1 LKGFEMNYQIKE
13 INDKIMQK
21 CSFVSLESI
30 DETGFCFYLSVDD
43 IIFGP
48 WGIENAY
55 DRSITEGEMPIGEL
69 RDMGISEDQENQ
81 LMQEINDAMS
91 ICEDLTS

>member
-1 LKGFEMNYQIKE
+1 MNNHIKE

-21 CSFVSLESI
+21 CSFIRLESI
-30 DETGFCFYLSVDD
+30 DQGGFCFYLTVDD
-43 IIFGP
+43 IVFGP

-55 DRSITEGEMPIGEL
+55 DCSITEGKMPIGEL
-69 RDMGISEDQENQ
+69 RDMGMNEGQELQ

>member
-1 LKGFEMNYQIKE
+1 MNNQIKE
-13 INDKIMQK
+13 INDKIIQK
-21 CSFVSLESI
+21 CSFVLLESI

-48 WGIENAY
+48 WGIEYAY
-55 DRSITEGEMPIGEL
+55 DCSITEGKMPMMEL
-69 RDMGISEDQENQ
+69 RDMGMNEDQEIQ
-81 LMQEINDAMS
+81 LMQEINNAMS